1 MRIFLKTMKI
11 YKTEITKGKK
21 IIIPGMLWTDG
32 RDVYVSTKEKGIS
45 LKLIDFQIEG
55 RKRMRGRE
63 FFKWSWTSS
72 SEWLV

>member
-1 MRIFLKTMKI
+1 MKI

-55 RKRMRGRE
+55 RKRMGGRE
-63 FFKWSWTSS
+63 F
-72 SEWLV
+72 LNGVGRVLLNG